1 MNPVQVAKQGGRV
14 HFNDFPD
21 DVEPDGVERVGNTVT
36 HANDFGPRNF
46 GVSAEQV
53 RREALDPLADENDL
67 EEDRRAGLP
76 V

>member
-1 MNPVQVAKQGGRV
+1 V

-53 RREALDPLADENDL
+53 RQEALDPLVNENDL
-67 EEDRRAGLP
+67 EEDRRSGLP